1 MKKLNLKQR
10 RLRKSVFSL
19 HPSRKFQIG
28 ERVLVKKKRTAFYK
42 PSSVFD
48 PQFQSEPTVITKVN
62 AKYLPHSFQVASMPD
77 RWLYAFELKKVG
89 RYYRNLE
96 TSTTHEGDKIQVL
109 DYTVES
115 APVTRSG
122 LRLKNRN
129 EVLYSIMRGNV
140 VEKVDSETLRFF
152 KKVLGPHSLKYH
164 EVFFKPENQ
173 HLIL

>member
-1 MKKLNLKQR
+1 
-10 RLRKSVFSL
+10 
-19 HPSRKFQIG
+19 
-28 ERVLVKKKRTAFYK
+28 
-42 PSSVFD
+42 
-48 PQFQSEPTVITKVN
+48 
-62 AKYLPHSFQVASMPD
+62 MPD

-109 DYTVES
+109 DYTVGS

-122 LRLKNRN
+122 LQLKNRN
-129 EVLYSIMRGNV
+129 DVLYSIMRGNV
-140 VEKVDSETLRFF
+140 VEKVDSKTLRFF